1 MNNKQEPG
9 ILFGLLFQGF
19 WIAFQMIFVCVGRQL
34 QKQELYW
41 IGLFFVG
48 IGILIFILSVI
59 KPIISFI
66 ITLIAA
72 QILIAAQKKQSD
84 IEQTFSTVNKTD
96 YNDYNNYNNPYDA
109 GNGSYKMNQGN
120 QNSNNNSYGNYGDGS
135 KYR

>member
-19 WIAFQMIFVCVGRQL
+19 WIAFQMIFVCVGRQM

-109 GNGSYKMNQGN
+109 GNGSYKMSQSN
-120 QNSNNNSYGNYGDGS
+120 QNSNNNPYGNYGDGS

>member
-19 WIAFQMIFVCVGRQL
+19 WIAFQMMFVCVGRQL
-34 QKQELYW
+34 QEQELYW
-41 IGLFFVG
+41 IGIVFVG
-48 IGILIFILSVI
+48 IGILIFILLVI

-72 QILIAAQKKQSD
+72 QVLIAAQKKQGD
-84 IEQTFSTVNKTD
+84 IDQTFNTVNKT
-96 YNDYNNYNNPYDA
+96 DYNNYNNPYDA
-109 GNGSYKMNQGN
+109 ENGSYKMNQSN

>member
-9 ILFGLLFQGF
+9 LLFGLLFQGV
-19 WIAFQMIFVCVGRQL
+19 WIAFQMIFVCVGRQM

-84 IEQTFSTVNKTD
+84 IDHTFNTVNKT
-96 YNDYNNYNNPYDA
+96 DYNNYNNPYDA

>member
-1 MNNKQEPG
+1 MNNRQDPG

-19 WIAFQMIFVCVGRQL
+19 WITFQMIFVCVGRQM

-72 QILIAAQKKQSD
+72 QVLIAAQKKQSD
-84 IEQTFSTVNKTD
+84 IDQTFNTVNKT
-96 YNDYNNYNNPYDA
+96 DYNNYNNPYDA
-109 GNGSYKMNQGN
+109 GNGSYKMNQSN
-120 QNSNNNSYGNYGDGS
+120 QNSSNNSYGNYGDGS

>member
-72 QILIAAQKKQSD
+72 QVLIAAQKKQSGID
-84 IEQTFSTVNKTD
+84 QTFNTVNKT
-96 YNDYNNYNNPYDA
+96 DYNNYNNPYDA
-109 GNGSYKMNQGN
+109 GNGPYKMNQSN
-120 QNSNNNSYGNYGDGS
+120 QNSYNNPYGNYGDGS

>member
-19 WIAFQMIFVCVGRQL
+19 WIAFQMIFVCVGRQM

-84 IEQTFSTVNKTD
+84 IDHTFNTVNKT
-96 YNDYNNYNNPYDA
+96 DYNNYNNPYDA

>member
-19 WIAFQMIFVCVGRQL
+19 WIAFQMMFVCVGRQL
-34 QKQELYW
+34 QDQKLYW

-72 QILIAAQKKQSD
+72 QVLIAAQKKQSD
-84 IEQTFSTVNKTD
+84 IDQTFNTVNKT
-96 YNDYNNYNNPYDA
+96 DYNNYNNPYDV
-109 GNGSYKMNQGN
+109 GNGSYKINQSN
-120 QNSNNNSYGNYGDGS
+120 QNIYNNPYGNYGDGS

>member
-84 IEQTFSTVNKTD
+84 IDHTFNTVNKT
-96 YNDYNNYNNPYDA
+96 DYNNYNNPYDA
-109 GNGSYKMNQGN
+109 GNGSYKMNQSN

>member
-72 QILIAAQKKQSD
+72 QVLIAAQKKQSD
-84 IEQTFSTVNKTD
+84 IDQTFNTVNKTD
-96 YNDYNNYNNPYDA
+96 YNKYNNPYDA
-109 GNGSYKMNQGN
+109 GYGTYNMNQSN
-120 QNSNNNSYGNYGDGS
+120 QNIYNNPYGNYGDGS

>member
-19 WIAFQMIFVCVGRQL
+19 WIAFQMMFVCVGRQL
-34 QKQELYW
+34 QEQELYW
-41 IGLFFVG
+41 IGIVFVG
-48 IGILIFILSVI
+48 IGILVFILLVI

-72 QILIAAQKKQSD
+72 QVLIAAQKNKNQYSDCNNEYQIDKVSMNGQSMNG
-84 IEQTFSTVNKTD
+84 QSMNSNKT
-96 YNDYNNYNNPYDA
+96 
-109 GNGSYKMNQGN
+109 
-120 QNSNNNSYGNYGDGS
+120 YGNYGDGS

>member
-34 QKQELYW
+34 PEQELYW

-72 QILIAAQKKQSD
+72 QVLIAAQKKQSD
-84 IEQTFSTVNKTD
+84 IDQTFSTVNKT
-96 YNDYNNYNNPYDA
+96 DYNNYNNPYDA
-109 GNGSYKMNQGN
+109 GNGSYKMNQSN
-120 QNSNNNSYGNYGDGS
+120 QNVYNNPYGNYGDGS

>member
-84 IEQTFSTVNKTD
+84 IDQTFNTVNKT
-96 YNDYNNYNNPYDA
+96 DYNNYNNPYDA

>member
-9 ILFGLLFQGF
+9 ILFGLLFQVL

-34 QKQELYW
+34 QEQELYW

-72 QILIAAQKKQSD
+72 QVLIATQKKQSD
-84 IEQTFSTVNKTD
+84 IDQTFNTVNKT
-96 YNDYNNYNNPYDA
+96 DYNNYNNPYDA
-109 GNGSYKMNQGN
+109 GNGSYKMNQSN
-120 QNSNNNSYGNYGDGS
+120 QNSNNNTYGNYGDGS

>member
-1 MNNKQEPG
+1 MNNRQEPG

-34 QKQELYW
+34 PEQELYW

-72 QILIAAQKKQSD
+72 QVLIAAQKKQSD
-84 IEQTFSTVNKTD
+84 IDQTFNTVNKTD
-96 YNDYNNYNNPYDA
+96 YNKYNNPYNA
-109 GNGSYKMNQGN
+109 GTGSYKMNQSN

>member
-34 QKQELYW
+34 PEQELYW

-72 QILIAAQKKQSD
+72 QVLIAAQKKQGGID
-84 IEQTFSTVNKTD
+84 QTFNTVNKT
-96 YNDYNNYNNPYDA
+96 DYNNYNNPYDD
-109 GNGSYKMNQGN
+109 GNGSYKMNQSN
-120 QNSNNNSYGNYGDGS
+120 QNSNNNPYGNYGDGS

>member
-72 QILIAAQKKQSD
+72 QVLIAVQKKQSD
-84 IEQTFSTVNKTD
+84 IDQTFNTVNKT
-96 YNDYNNYNNPYDA
+96 DYNNYNNPYDA
-109 GNGSYKMNQGN
+109 GNGSYKMNQSN

>member
-34 QKQELYW
+34 QEQELYW

-59 KPIISFI
+59 KPIVSFI

-72 QILIAAQKKQSD
+72 QVLIAAQKKQSD
-84 IEQTFSTVNKTD
+84 IDQTFNTVNKT
-96 YNDYNNYNNPYDA
+96 DYNNYNNPYDA
-109 GNGSYKMNQGN
+109 GNGSYKMNQSN
-120 QNSNNNSYGNYGDGS
+120 QNSNNNTYGNYGDGS

>member
-1 MNNKQEPG
+1 MNNRQDPG

-72 QILIAAQKKQSD
+72 QVLIAAQKKQSD
-84 IEQTFSTVNKTD
+84 IDQTFNTVNKT
-96 YNDYNNYNNPYDA
+96 DYNNYNNPYDA
-109 GNGSYKMNQGN
+109 GNGSYKMNQSN

>member
-72 QILIAAQKKQSD
+72 QVLIAAQKKQSD
-84 IEQTFSTVNKTD
+84 IDQTFNTVNKT
-96 YNDYNNYNNPYDA
+96 DYNNYNNPYDA
-109 GNGSYKMNQGN
+109 GNGSYKMNQSN

>member
-9 ILFGLLFQGF
+9 ILFGLLFQGL

-34 QKQELYW
+34 QEQELYW

-72 QILIAAQKKQSD
+72 QVLIAAQKKQSGID
-84 IEQTFSTVNKTD
+84 QTFNTVNKT
-96 YNDYNNYNNPYDA
+96 DYNNYNNPYDA
-109 GNGSYKMNQGN
+109 GNWSYKMNQSN
-120 QNSNNNSYGNYGDGS
+120 QNSNNNTYGNYGDGS
-135 KYR
+135 KYK

>member
-19 WIAFQMIFVCVGRQL
+19 WIAFQMIFVCVGRQM

-84 IEQTFSTVNKTD
+84 IDQTFNTVNKT
-96 YNDYNNYNNPYDA
+96 DYNNYNNPYDA